1 MSDPTYIGCFTDDS
15 RRDLSH
21 GPKKYGYDQSSCN
34 EACEKYTYF
43 ALQDGGWCV
52 CGNDYG
58 TESQYVQKHDS
69 ECGGPNGLG
78 GGGRNSIY
86 KTCMMPGE
94 YKGLL
99 MVAYEERTIISDYF

>member
-58 TESQYVQKHDS
+58 TESQYVQKHDK

-86 KTCMMPGE
+86 KTCVMPGKYE
-94 YKGLL
+94 G
-99 MVAYEERTIISDYF
+99 VAHGSI